1 MNRVRRF
8 AQRSVLAVM
17 LAAIAVAGLASVT
30 VQPAAAATESYQID
44 AVHSGMRFS
53 VRHLFSPTPGHFS
66 DFAGTLKYDA
76 AHPENSQIEL
86 TIQAASIDTDNDRRD
101 QHLKSEDFFFVEKYP
116 TITFKSTRIVPAEKA
131 GNFQVTGDLTLR
143 GVTRPVTL
151 AVQLLGFGEVPGMGY
166 RGGFTATTTIN
177 RQDFGV
183 KWNKVLDT
191 GGTLLAD
198 EVQIECAL
206 EVFRETP

>member
-1 MNRVRRF
+1 MNRVSRF
-8 AQRSVLAVM
+8 AQGFVLAVA

-30 VQPAAAATESYQID
+30 AQPAAAATETYKID
-44 AVHSGMRFS
+44 AVHSGIRFS
-53 VRHLFSPTPGHFS
+53 VRHLFSPTPGRFS

-101 QHLKSEDFFFVEKYP
+101 QHLQSEDFLFVEKFP
-116 TITFKSTRIVPAEKA
+116 TLTFKSTSIVPTEKA
-131 GNFQVTGDLTLR
+131 GHFQVTGDFTLR
-143 GVTRPVTL
+143 GVTHPVTL
-151 AVQLLGFGEVPGMGY
+151 AVQLLGFGEVAGMGY

-206 EVFRETP
+206 EVVRETP